1 MPQPHFPATICGI
14 LQSNPPLRAHRAR
27 RRRNLD
33 PATISF
39 RELAW
44 SNLQFATLRARIEE
58 EAKFWR

>member
-1 MPQPHFPATICGI
+1 MPQPHFPPTIRGI
-14 LQSNPPLRAHRAR
+14 LRPNPPLRAHRAA

-33 PATISF
+33 PAAISF

-44 SNLQFATLRARIEE
+44 SNLQFATLRARIEQ